1 MEIRTNIKL
10 LSENNVKTL
19 KGENIDVK
27 GKLGVKTLILYLSP
41 YTNNSKGIN
50 LCPHASAGCSKACL
64 FNSGNARFS
73 KVQAGRI
80 NKTEFYLNDRQAFML
95 KLADEIR
102 VAVKKYRKDWK
113 IAIRLNGTSD
123 IAWEKIK
130 VIDGK
135 NIFEMFPNVTFYD
148 YTKNPVRFEKQ
159 QPKNYHL
166 TFSRSE
172 NNEAKAIELLSKGYN
187 VAWVMNRLVK
197 EHLGFKVIDGDKSDA
212 RFKDKKGVIVS
223 LRYKNV
229 TTKNAT
235 ELNQFSKTSGFVTF
249 V

>member
-1 MEIRTNIKL
+1 MELRKNITL
-10 LSENNVKTL
+10 LTENNVKTI
-19 KGENIDVK
+19 KGEKMDVK
-27 GKLGVKTLILYLSP
+27 GKLGIKTLILYLSP

-64 FNSGNARFS
+64 FNSGNARFNQ
-73 KVQAGRI
+73 VQAGRL
-80 NKTEFYLNDRQAFML
+80 NKTEYFLSDRAGFMQHL
-95 KLADEIR
+95 VDEIR

-130 VIDGK
+130 IGGK
-135 NIFEMFPNVTFYD
+135 NIFEIFPNVTFYD
-148 YTKNPVRFEKQ
+148 YTKNPIRFEKE

-172 NNEAKAIELLSKGYN
+172 DNEAKAIELLNKGYN

-229 TTKNAT
+229 TTKNASA
-235 ELNQFSKTSGFVTF
+235 LNLYSKTSGFVTF